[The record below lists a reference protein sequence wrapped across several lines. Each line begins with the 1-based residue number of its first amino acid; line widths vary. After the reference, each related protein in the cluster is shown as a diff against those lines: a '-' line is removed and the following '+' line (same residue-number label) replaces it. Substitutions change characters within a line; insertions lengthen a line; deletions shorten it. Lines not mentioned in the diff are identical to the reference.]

1 MLLSVLII
9 VIGFILLI
17 KGADWL
23 VTGSSALAKK
33 HNVSDLVIGLTI
45 VAFGT
50 STPELVVN
58 SVASF
63 QQHSDIVFG
72 NILGSNIVNLFFILG
87 IAGLIYPITVHS
99 NTVWK
104 EIPISVLAV
113 IVLLLLSNGFIM
125 TGTNVLSR
133 IDGAILL
140 AFFAGF
146 LYYIY
151 IQMKTDRLDL
161 GEENLKHMT
170 NLKIWVLIIIGLAG
184 LVAGGKFVVDHSIK
198 IATLMGVSEKIIGLT
213 IVAIGTSLPELMT
226 SVVAALKKNSDI
238 AIGNVIGSNIFN
250 IFFILGVSSMIN
262 PVQFNPAFNTEMY
275 LIAGGTLVLF
285 IAMFTGRRKK
295 LDRWEGAVLVG
306 IYLLYIGWLINGEA

>member
-1 MLLSVLII
+1 MLISILII
-9 VIGFILLI
+9 VIGFVLLI

-23 VTGSSALAKK
+23 VTGASALAKK

-58 SVASF
+58 TVASF

-113 IVLLLLSNGFIM
+113 VVLLMLANGFLM
-125 TGTNVLSR
+125 TGVNVLSR

-146 LYYIY
+146 LYYIF
-151 IQMKTDRLDL
+151 IQMKTDRIDS
-161 GEENLKHMT
+161 GEENLKELT

-250 IFFILGVSSMIN
+250 IFLILGVSSMIN
-262 PVQFNPAFNTEMY
+262 PVQFNPLFNTEMY
-275 LIAGGTLVLF
+275 LLAGGTLVLF

-306 IYLLYIGWLINGEA
+306 IYLLYIGWLIAGEV

>member
-1 MLLSVLII
+1 MLISILII
-9 VIGFILLI
+9 LIGFVLLI

-23 VTGSSALAKK
+23 VTGASALAKK

-45 VAFGT
+45 VSFGT
-50 STPELVVN
+50 SAPELVVN
-58 SVASF
+58 TVASINH
-63 QQHSDIVFG
+63 HSDIVFG
-72 NILGSNIVNLFFILG
+72 NILGSNVVNLFFILG
-87 IAGLIYPITVHS
+87 VAGLIYPITVHS

-104 EIPISVLAV
+104 EIPVSVLAV
-113 IVLLLLSNGFIM
+113 VVLLMLSNGFLM
-125 TGTNVLSR
+125 TGVNVLSR
-133 IDGAILL
+133 IDGTILL
-140 AFFAGF
+140 TFFAGF

-151 IQMKTDRLDL
+151 IQMKTDRLDS
-161 GEENLKHMT
+161 GEENVKQMT

-184 LVAGGKFVVDHSIK
+184 LVAGGKLVVDNAIK

-262 PVQFNPAFNTEMY
+262 PVQFNPSFNTELY
-275 LIAGGTLVLF
+275 LLAGGTLVLF
-285 IAMFTGRRKK
+285 IAMFTGGRKK
-295 LDRWEGAVLVG
+295 LDRWEGAVLLG
-306 IYLLYIGWLINGEA
+306 IYLLYIGWLIAGEL

>member
-184 LVAGGKFVVDHSIK
+184 LVAGGKLVVDHSIK
-198 IATLMGVSEKIIGLT
+198 IATLLGVSEKIIGLT

-306 IYLLYIGWLINGEA
+306 IYLLYIGWLINGEV

>member
-146 LYYIY
+146 LYYIF

-184 LVAGGKFVVDHSIK
+184 LVAGGKLVVDHSIK
-198 IATLMGVSEKIIGLT
+198 IATLLGVSEKIIGLT

-306 IYLLYIGWLINGEA
+306 IYLLYIGWLINGEV